1 MSEFIA
7 RDGVRL
13 HYTTQGDGGTP
24 VICLHCLGADA
35 SSWDGVWSM
44 CGDSFRWIGLDLRGH
59 GRSSRMLCKMTA
71 EILARDVL
79 DLADALELKEFSIAG
94 HSMGGK
100 VAMRLAA
107 LAPKRILSLILIGS
121 VGPGPVPLERS
132 IMEDFVSR
140 AHDFL
145 FVRDFFRPW
154 FRHWPCA
161 EVNAYLAKV
170 TITPQWALKLACE
183 MAIYTDIA
191 REVGVLSQ
199 PVLAVIGS
207 NDPVYGIEYQ
217 QRAVVPHLANS
228 RQVLISDCGH
238 GMILERPREIALHID
253 SFLVPSLSR

>member
-13 HYTTQGDGGTP
+13 HYTLQGDGEMP

-35 SSWDGVWSM
+35 SSWDGVWRT
-44 CGDSFRWIGLDLRGH
+44 CGDGFRWIGLDLRGH
-59 GRSSRMLCKMTA
+59 GRSSRLPCKMTA

-79 DLADALELKEFSIAG
+79 DLADALGLKEFSVAG

-100 VAMRLAA
+100 VAMALGA
-107 LAPKRILSLILIGS
+107 LAPKRISALILIGS
-121 VGPGPVPLERS
+121 VGPGPVPLARS
-132 IMEDFVSR
+132 IMEDFVFR

-170 TITPQWALKLACE
+170 TVTPQWALKLACE

-191 REVGVLSQ
+191 REVGILSQ
-199 PVLAVIGS
+199 PVLVVTGA
-207 NDPVYGIEYQ
+207 NDPVYGMEYQ
-217 QRAVVPHLANS
+217 RDAVMPFLSNA
-228 RQVLISDCGH
+228 RQVLIPDCGH
-238 GMILERPREIALHID
+238 GLILERPREIALHID